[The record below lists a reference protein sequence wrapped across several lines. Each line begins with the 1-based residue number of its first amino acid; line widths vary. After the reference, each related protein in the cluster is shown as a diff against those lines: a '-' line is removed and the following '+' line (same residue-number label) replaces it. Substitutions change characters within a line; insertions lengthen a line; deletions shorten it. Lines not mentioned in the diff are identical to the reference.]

1 MKLQSPALQLAYG
14 WKNNYYESHTSS
26 VGKRSMERQLSDIS
40 ELMSETK
47 STIKMLNAPEK
58 VLRQGDEM

>member
-1 MKLQSPALQLAYG
+1 
-14 WKNNYYESHTSS
+14 
-26 VGKRSMERQLSDIS
+26 MERQLSDIS

-47 STIKMLNAPEK
+47 STVKMLNASEK